1 MLLGIEIGGT
11 KLQIGVGAGDGTAPV
26 ALSRVE
32 VEAAAGAVGIL
43 SRIEAEAAALIAKFP
58 VRRIGI
64 GFGGPI
70 DPESGRIIRSH
81 QIEGWHDFPLAE
93 WCQRTFK
100 IPAVVGN
107 DCDVAGLAEARF
119 GAGRGR
125 RVVFFV
131 TVGSGVGGGLIIDG
145 QIYRGSGMAA
155 AEIGHLRP
163 GLNAE
168 RPDDTVESM
177 ASGWGIAAAAQ
188 SRLAEPMLHP
198 FPPLGEPV
206 RAGRHDQLRR
216 RLMDVEEVTEEF
228 AADLLARAD
237 GKPEQVTAK
246 LVAQAAGDGN
256 QLAIEILQN
265 ACGVLGWAVA
275 QVITLL
281 APQAIV
287 VGGGV
292 SQIGESLFFAPL
304 RSAVERYVFPPL
316 LRSYEIL
323 PAALGE
329 QVVLHGALALAA
341 GVEERAQQASV
352 VPAK

>member
-1 MLLGIEIGGT
+1 MFLGIEIGGT
-11 KLQIGVGAGDGTAPV
+11 KLQIGVGAGDGSPPV
-26 ALSRVE
+26 ALSRLE
-32 VEAAAGAVGIL
+32 IELAAGAVGIL
-43 SRIEAEAAALIAKFP
+43 GRIESETAALVAKFP
-58 VRRIGI
+58 VRRIGV

-70 DPESGRIIRSH
+70 DPDTGRIIRSH
-81 QIEGWHDFPLAE
+81 QIEGWHDFPLAD

-100 IPAVVGN
+100 LPAVVGN

-125 RVVFFV
+125 RVVFYV
-131 TVGSGVGGGLIIDG
+131 TVGSGIGGGLIIDG
-145 QIYRGSGMAA
+145 QIYRGSGLAA

-163 GLNAE
+163 GLHAE
-168 RPDDTVESM
+168 RPDDTVESI

-188 SRLAEPMLHP
+188 ARLAEPMLHP

-206 RAGRHDQLRR
+206 RIDRHEQLRQ
-216 RLMDVEEVTEEF
+216 RLIEVEEVSEEF

-237 GKPEQVTAK
+237 GRPEQLTAK

-281 APQAIV
+281 APQAVV

-292 SQIGESLFFAPL
+292 SQIGEPLFFAPL

-316 LRSYEIL
+316 LQSYEIL
-323 PAALGE
+323 PAKLGE
-329 QVVLHGALALAA
+329 EVVIHGAMALAA
-341 GVEERAQQASV
+341 GAEERDS
-352 VPAK
+352 

>member
-1 MLLGIEIGGT
+1 MFLGIEIGGT
-11 KLQIGVGAGDGTAPV
+11 KLQIGVGAGDGSQPV
-26 ALSRVE
+26 ALSLLDIE
-32 VEAAAGAVGIL
+32 PAAGAVGIL
-43 SRIEAEAAALIAKFP
+43 SRIESEATALIARFP

-70 DPESGRIIRSH
+70 DPTTGRIIRSH
-81 QIEGWHDFPLAE
+81 QIEGWHYFPLAE

-100 IPAVVGN
+100 LPAVVGN

-131 TVGSGVGGGLIIDG
+131 TVGSGVGGGLAVDG
-145 QIYRGSGMAA
+145 QIYRGSGLAA

-163 GLNAE
+163 GLHAE

-188 SRLAEPMLHP
+188 ARLAEPMLHP
-198 FPPLGEPV
+198 FPPLGEPIDT
-206 RAGRHDQLRR
+206 GRHDPLRR
-216 RLMDVEEVTEEF
+216 RLMDVEEATEEF
-228 AADLLARAD
+228 ASDLLARAD
-237 GKPEQVTAK
+237 GKLDHVTAK

-275 QVITLL
+275 QMITLM
-281 APQAIV
+281 APQAVV

-292 SQIGESLFFAPL
+292 SQIGEPLFFAPL

-341 GVEERAQQASV
+341 TAAEDLTVGDFLLR
-352 VPAK
+352 

>member
-1 MLLGIEIGGT
+1 MFLGIEIGGT
-11 KLQIGVGAGDGTAPV
+11 KLQLGVGAGDGSPPV
-26 ALSRVE
+26 ALSRLDVE
-32 VEAAAGAVGIL
+32 PAAGAVGIL
-43 SRIEAEAAALIAKFP
+43 SRIESEATALLSRFP

-70 DPESGRIIRSH
+70 DPETGRVIRSH

-93 WCQRTFK
+93 WCERTFK
-100 IPAVVGN
+100 TPAVVGN
-107 DCDVAGLAEARF
+107 DCDVAALAEARF

-131 TVGSGVGGGLIIDG
+131 TVGSGIGGGLILDG
-145 QIYRGSGMAA
+145 EIYRGSGLAA

-163 GLNAE
+163 GLHAE
-168 RPDDTVESM
+168 RPDDTVEAM

-188 SRLAEPMLHP
+188 ARLAEPMLHP
-198 FPPLGEPV
+198 FPPLGEPIP
-206 RAGRHDQLRR
+206 AGRHDLVRE
-216 RLMDVEEVTEEF
+216 RLLQVEEVTEEF
-228 AADLLARAD
+228 SADLVARAG
-237 GKPEQVTAK
+237 GKVEQVTAK

-265 ACGVLGWAVA
+265 ACSGLGWAIA
-275 QVITLL
+275 QAITIL
-281 APQAIV
+281 APQAVV

-304 RSAVERYVFPPL
+304 RNAVERYVFPPL
-316 LRSYEIL
+316 LRTYEIL

-341 GVEERAQQASV
+341 DA
-352 VPAK
+352 

>member
-1 MLLGIEIGGT
+1 MFLGIEIGGT
-11 KLQIGVGAGDGTAPV
+11 KLQIGVGAGDGSAPV
-26 ALSRVE
+26 ALSRLE
-32 VEAAAGAVGIL
+32 VEPAAGAVGIL
-43 SRIEAEAAALIAKFP
+43 SRIESEAAALIARFP

-70 DPESGRIIRSH
+70 DPETGRIIRSH
-81 QIEGWHDFPLAE
+81 HIEGWHDFPLAD
-93 WCQRTFK
+93 WCHRTFK
-100 IPAVVGN
+100 LPAEVGN

-125 RVVFFV
+125 RVVFYV

-145 QIYRGSGMAA
+145 QIYRGSGLAA

-168 RPDDTVESM
+168 RPDDTVESL
-177 ASGWGIAAAAQ
+177 ASGWGIGAAAQ

-206 RAGRHDQLRR
+206 RTARHDQLRQ
-216 RLMDVEEVTEEF
+216 RLMEVEEVTEEF

-237 GKPEQVTAK
+237 GKPEHVTAK

-281 APQAIV
+281 APQAVV

-292 SQIGESLFFAPL
+292 SQIGESLFFSPL

-329 QVVLHGALALAA
+329 QVVLHGALAMAA
-341 GVEERAQQASV
+341 AAE
-352 VPAK
+352 AK

>member
-1 MLLGIEIGGT
+1 MFLGIEIGGT
-11 KLQIGVGAGDGTAPV
+11 KLQIGVGAGDGSQPV
-26 ALSRVE
+26 ALSRLE
-32 VEAAAGAVGIL
+32 VDPAAGAVGIL
-43 SRIEAEAAALIAKFP
+43 SRIEAEAAALAARFP

-70 DPESGRIIRSH
+70 DPHTGRIIRSH

-100 IPAVVGN
+100 VPAEVGN
-107 DCDVAGLAEARF
+107 DCDVAGLAEAKF
-119 GAGRGR
+119 GAGHGR
-125 RVVFFV
+125 RVVFYV
-131 TVGSGVGGGLIIDG
+131 TVGSGIGGGLILDG
-145 QIYRGSGMAA
+145 QIYRGSGSAA

-163 GLNAE
+163 GLHAE

-198 FPPLGEPV
+198 FPPLGDPI
-206 RAGRHDQLRR
+206 RHGKHDSGRE
-216 RLMDVEEVTEEF
+216 RLLQVEEVTEEF
-228 AADLLARAD
+228 AADLMARAD
-237 GKPEQVTAK
+237 GMLEQVTAK

-256 QLAIEILQN
+256 QLAIAILQN
-265 ACGVLGWAVA
+265 ACGVLGWAIA

-281 APQAIV
+281 APQVVV

-292 SQIGESLFFAPL
+292 AQIGESLFFAPL

-316 LRSYEIL
+316 LQSYEVV

-341 GVEERAQQASV
+341 AAEEKRL
-352 VPAK
+352 